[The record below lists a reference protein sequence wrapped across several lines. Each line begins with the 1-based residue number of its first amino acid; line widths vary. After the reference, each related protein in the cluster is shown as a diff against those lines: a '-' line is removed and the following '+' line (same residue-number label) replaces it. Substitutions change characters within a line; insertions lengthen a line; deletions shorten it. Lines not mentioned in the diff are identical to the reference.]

1 MQYLLNK
8 VLLIVCYV
16 VILSVALNCLYLCTF
31 NNVYSCFIMVKMCER
46 IFIWVVPVIA
56 QWLWSSV
63 MAEWLTNLNSF
74 HEDVG

>member
-16 VILSVALNCLYLCTF
+16 VILSVALNCLCLCTF
-31 NNVYSCFIMVKMCER
+31 NNVYCFIMVKMCER

-56 QWLWSSV
+56 QWLWSSI
-63 MAEWLTNLNSF
+63 MAQWLTNLNSF
-74 HEDVG
+74 HDDVG

>member
-1 MQYLLNK
+1 MLTLSMQYLLNK

-46 IFIWVVPVIA
+46 LFIWVVPIMA
-56 QWLWSSV
+56 QWL
-63 MAEWLTNLNSF
+63 THPNSI
-74 HEDVG
+74 HEMQV